1 MTLFTTVDPRP
12 IHFMGI
18 AGAGMSGLALLAK
31 EQAVAITGCDNDPTG
46 AADLAA
52 NGVEIWRGHDPGHV
66 AGARAVVVTAAVPGD
81 HPELKRA
88 RALGVPVVRRADAL
102 SQAVAGGTVVAV
114 AGTHDKTTTT
124 VMVTEA
130 LAAAGRDPTGL
141 AGGRV
146 ARWGGNAR
154 MGGRDLYVVEADE
167 YDRAFLSLA
176 PAVAVVNNV
185 EADHLECYDGSVAV
199 LEQAFA
205 QFAGRAR
212 RVIAGGDDAGAQR
225 VMAVV
230 RAPVWRVGLGADA
243 DVRITE
249 VELDEEGST
258 ARIVL
263 PGGRAL
269 ALRLR
274 VPGLH
279 NVRNAAAALAV
290 AHELGADLERALAA
304 LAEFTGVGRRFER
317 VGEARGVTVVDDYA
331 HHPTEVQATL
341 AAARQAFPRRRVIAV
356 FQPHLFSRTVLH
368 GDALGRA
375 LAAADVVVVAP
386 IYGAREEPLPG
397 VSAAL
402 VARGAAR
409 AGATTVAGRER
420 ATLTERVAQTVQSG
434 DVGFTPGAGDRTRG
448 GPGPRAGV
456 LGDPRLLAARVRG
469 LAGVGEARVVRRL
482 PAVLSVE
489 LREVEPAALV
499 PAPRGSGRGLVAVDA
514 AGRLLPFDPARSGL
528 DLPIAAS
535 ADSGVV
541 GVLALI
547 QSVDPALFQTI
558 TGARGFAR
566 GGVLLE
572 IGPRRVLVGRDA
584 GPEVIRAVVLVAQ
597 DLAAKGRAYV
607 ELDARF
613 AGQVVVR
620 RRATASGG
628 GEVGGGRGGTGGT

>member
-1 MTLFTTVDPRP
+1 MTLFTTVDPHP

-31 EQAVAITGCDNDPTG
+31 AQGVPITGCDNDPTG

-52 NGVEIWRGHDPGHV
+52 IGVEIWRGHDPGHV
-66 AGARAVVVTAAVPGD
+66 AGARALVVTAAVPGD

-114 AGTHDKTTTT
+114 AGTHGKTTTT

-154 MGGRDLYVVEADE
+154 VGGRELYVVEADE
-167 YDRAFLSLA
+167 YDRAFLSLT

-185 EADHLECYDGSVAV
+185 EADHLECYDGSVAA

-205 QFAGRAR
+205 QFAGSAR
-212 RVIAGGDDAGAQR
+212 RVIAGGDDSGAQR
-225 VMAVV
+225 VMTAV

-243 DVRITE
+243 DVRI
-249 VELDEEGST
+249 VGLELDEHGSM
-258 ARIVL
+258 ARIEL

-269 ALRLR
+269 VLRLR

-317 VGEARGVTVVDDYA
+317 VGEACGVTVVDDYA

-341 AAARQAFPRRRVIAV
+341 AAARQAFPRRRVVAV
-356 FQPHLFSRTVLH
+356 FQPHLFSRTLLH

-386 IYGAREEPLPG
+386 IYGAREQPLPG

-402 VARGAAR
+402 VARGAVR
-409 AGATTVAGRER
+409 AGATTVALRER
-420 ATLTERVAQTVQSG
+420 ATLADRVAERVEPG
-434 DVGFTPGAGDRTRG
+434 DVVFTLGAGDITRV
-448 GPGPRAGV
+448 GPE
-456 LGDPRLLAARVRG
+456 LLA
-469 LAGVGEARVVRRL
+469 RL
-482 PAVLSVE
+482 
-489 LREVEPAALV
+489 
-499 PAPRGSGRGLVAVDA
+499 G
-514 AGRLLPFDPARSGL
+514 
-528 DLPIAAS
+528 
-535 ADSGVV
+535 
-541 GVLALI
+541 
-547 QSVDPALFQTI
+547 
-558 TGARGFAR
+558 TGA
-566 GGVLLE
+566 
-572 IGPRRVLVGRDA
+572 
-584 GPEVIRAVVLVAQ
+584 
-597 DLAAKGRAYV
+597 
-607 ELDARF
+607 
-613 AGQVVVR
+613 
-620 RRATASGG
+620 
-628 GEVGGGRGGTGGT
+628 

>member
-1 MTLFTTVDPRP
+1 
-12 IHFMGI
+12 
-18 AGAGMSGLALLAK
+18 
-31 EQAVAITGCDNDPTG
+31 
-46 AADLAA
+46 A

-114 AGTHDKTTTT
+114 AGTHGKTTTT

-154 MGGRDLYVVEADE
+154 LGGRDLYVVEADE

-185 EADHLECYDGSVAV
+185 EADHLECYDGSVAA

-212 RVIAGGDDAGAQR
+212 RVIAGGDDAGALR
-225 VMAVV
+225 VVSAV

-243 DVRITE
+243 DVRIADAQ
-249 VELDEEGST
+249 LDEQGST
-258 ARIVL
+258 ARIEL
-263 PGGRAL
+263 PDGRVL

-290 AHELGADLERALAA
+290 VHELGADLERALAA

-317 VGEARGVTVVDDYA
+317 VGEVGGVMVVDDYA

-341 AAARQAFPRRRVIAV
+341 AAARQAFPRRRVVAV
-356 FQPHLFSRTVLH
+356 FQPHLFSRTARH

-375 LAAADVVVVAP
+375 LAAAAADGGGGVTRRWPRWRQRALLGVAASALLVLSWL
-386 IYGAREEPLPG
+386 GAPFVLRRLAMFRVRQIELVG
-397 VSAAL
+397 VRNLAPDAVIAAL
-402 VARGAAR
+402 R
-409 AGATTVAGRER
+409 
-420 ATLTERVAQTVQSG
+420 L
-434 DVGFTPGAGDRTRG
+434 
-448 GPGPRAGV
+448 GPRASV
-456 LGDPRLLAARVRG
+456 FGDTRLLA
-469 LAGVGEARVVRRL
+469 
-482 PAVLSVE
+482 
-489 LREVEPAALV
+489 
-499 PAPRGSGRGLVAVDA
+499 
-514 AGRLLPFDPARSGL
+514 
-528 DLPIAAS
+528 
-535 ADSGVV
+535 
-541 GVLALI
+541 
-547 QSVDPALFQTI
+547 
-558 TGARGFAR
+558 
-566 GGVLLE
+566 
-572 IGPRRVLVGRDA
+572 
-584 GPEVIRAVVLVAQ
+584 
-597 DLAAKGRAYV
+597 
-607 ELDARF
+607 
-613 AGQVVVR
+613 
-620 RRATASGG
+620 
-628 GEVGGGRGGTGGT
+628 